1 MKPIL
6 FNTDM
11 VRAILDGR
19 KTVTR
24 RVVKQGKST
33 PKYHNRDKFYGV
45 VDHLNN
51 DYKNCYAGFYNDND
65 IFYGTN
71 GERLIDAIYFKA
83 PYKVND
89 VLYVRETWQSWSCA
103 ECDCECVPDNGNGC
117 CTMPKYLYRASDD
130 ETYKGWK
137 PSIHMPKEAARLFLR
152 VTDVRVEKLRDMK
165 LEDFL
170 KEGISIN
177 AEKLKTI
184 HSVVST
190 PDEIEKAERLAYM
203 EAANKFKDL
212 WNSTA
217 GKPFSPER
225 YSNNWYGNP
234 YVWVIEFEVIPADQA
249 EGN

>member
-24 RVVKQGKST
+24 RVIKGQ
-33 PKYHNRDKFYGV
+33 DK
-45 VDHLNN
+45 NTM
-51 DYKNCYAGFYNDND
+51 YAGSCLFGAGLFDNKTHQRV
-65 IFYGTN
+65 I
-71 GERLIDAIYFKA
+71 ES
-83 PYKVND
+83 PYKVGD
-89 VLYVRETWQSWSCA
+89 VLYVRETW
-103 ECDCECVPDNGNGC
+103 CDDRQFTHDDTAGIYFYKANEPDDLNNII
-117 CTMPKYLYRASDD
+117 KVKWR
-130 ETYKGWK
+130 
-137 PSIHMPKEAARLFLR
+137 PSIHMPKEAARIFLK
-152 VTDVRVEKLRDMK
+152 VTSIKAALLKDME

-170 KEGISIN
+170 KEGISVN

-190 PDEIEKAERLAYM
+190 QDEREKAERLAYM
-203 EAANKFKDL
+203 EAVNKFKDL

-225 YSNNWYGNP
+225 YANNWYGNP
-234 YVWVIEFEVIPADQA
+234 YVWVIEFEVIPVDQA
-249 EGN
+249 QGN